1 MEDSESLLSNPELDA
16 MITRLKRREYLS
28 KSEVKA
34 LCQSAKEVLG
44 DEQNM
49 HDVPAPVTLVG
60 DIHGQFD
67 DLLELFRIA
76 GDCPNTNF
84 LFLGDY

>member
-49 HDVPAPVTLVG
+49 HDVPAPARLCASLASETW
-60 DIHGQFD
+60 
-67 DLLELFRIA
+67 R
-76 GDCPNTNF
+76 
-84 LFLGDY
+84 